1 MVNPH
6 IFSIKFKF
14 FDFYHKPIVITP
26 IFGQKTSPSG
36 SAIWFKLTLWVEAF
50 VIFIKAGARADK
62 DQSLGSL
69 SNTSVAL
76 NSSPRLFSKSIAA
89 SFCVVCSSIV
99 RGPVLKSKNEIV
111 IKQLG
116 LGKIKQR
123 EAREF
128 LPSESIF
135 HISSSLSC
143 LDKGDVRNSG

>member
-1 MVNPH
+1 M
-6 IFSIKFKF
+6 
-14 FDFYHKPIVITP
+14 
-26 IFGQKTSPSG
+26 
-36 SAIWFKLTLWVEAF
+36 
-50 VIFIKAGARADK
+50 
-62 DQSLGSL
+62 
-69 SNTSVAL
+69 AL

-89 SFCVVCSSIV
+89 SFCVVFSSIV

-135 HISSSLSC
+135 HLSSSLSC
-143 LDKGDVRNSG
+143 LDKGDVRIS

>member
-1 MVNPH
+1 MLLYP
-6 IFSIKFKF
+6 FL
-14 FDFYHKPIVITP
+14 
-26 IFGQKTSPSG
+26 GQKSPLG
-36 SAIWFKLTLWVEAF
+36 SNIWVKLTLWVEAF

-89 SFCVVCSSIV
+89 SFCVVFSSIV
-99 RGPVLKSKNEIV
+99 RGPVLKSKNEII
-111 IKQLG
+111 IKQMG

-128 LPSESIF
+128 LLGESIF

-143 LDKGDVRNSG
+143 LDNGNVRN